1 MEGKIDMAA
10 RRQVANK
17 LRTPYGKASKAD
29 KSKILDRVVGH
40 HRDGPLD
47 GPADADRP
55 ETCRP
60 GRAGRW
66 SQVAAAAFQR
76 RRQGAAGAWVGV
88 DGHAVRQVPGA
99 CPSWSRTVVTS
110 VVHRKFVRYILRVS
124 RGSLQ
129 RSLSR
134 RMALG
139 RCSSRRSSRGRLS
152 PVRQRFCG
160 RPGAEAGR

>member
-1 MEGKIDMAA
+1 MDGKIDMAA

-99 CPSWSRTVVTS
+99 CPSWSRTVVTRGPDLRCRALRRGWRCAARRPRPS
-110 VVHRKFVRYILRVS
+110 AQVRRAD
-124 RGSLQ
+124 R
-129 RSLSR
+129 
-134 RMALG
+134 G
-139 RCSSRRSSRGRLS
+139 RCPAHRRPDPGVRCRTSPGRW
-152 PVRQRFCG
+152 PPHR
-160 RPGAEAGR
+160 